1 MQVAGD
7 EHEAM
12 AYGDWMAAAAE
23 EYRRL
28 DVLLRD
34 LGPDDWAA
42 PTDCP
47 GWDVRA
53 MVAHLVGAAESNASV
68 RELLRQARLA
78 RALGRE
84 GDLVD
89 RINEVQVREREGRAP
104 ADLVADLAAAG
115 ARGLRARRRLPGPV
129 RAVRLPFGPPLG
141 TRPLGYLMGRIYTR
155 DTWMHRID
163 IARATGAPLQLDADH
178 DGRLVADVVAEWAVV
193 HGAPYD
199 LELTGPAGGQWCRGA
214 DGERLVLDA
223 VELVRTLAGRERGTG
238 LLAHTVPF

>member
-12 AYGDWMAAAAE
+12 AYGAWMAAAAV

-28 DVLLRD
+28 DVLLRG

-89 RINEVQVREREGRAP
+89 RMNAVQVREREGRAP
-104 ADLVADLAAAG
+104 ADLVADLEAAG
-115 ARGLRARRRLPGPV
+115 ARGLRARRRLPGPL

-199 LELTGPAGGQWCRGA
+199 LELTGPAGGRWRRGA

-223 VELVRTLAGRERGTG
+223 VELARTLAGRERGTG

>member
-28 DVLLRD
+28 DVLLRG

-89 RINEVQVREREGRAP
+89 RMNAVQVREREG
-104 ADLVADLAAAG
+104 
-115 ARGLRARRRLPGPV
+115 
-129 RAVRLPFGPPLG
+129 VRLPNSWP
-141 TRPLGYLMGRIYTR
+141 TSRRP
-155 DTWMHRID
+155 
-163 IARATGAPLQLDADH
+163 ARG
-178 DGRLVADVVAEWAVV
+178 GFV
-193 HGAPYD
+193 HG
-199 LELTGPAGGQWCRGA
+199 GGSPDRC
-214 DGERLVLDA
+214 
-223 VELVRTLAGRERGTG
+223 VRCGCPSARHSGRARWAT
-238 LLAHTVPF
+238 